1 MTNRPG
7 PGAERARAILGL
19 LREAGQVRAADIV
32 ARLGV
37 SRQTAHADL
46 RALVNAGLIER
57 RGAGRG
63 SHYVSPKA
71 QLLEYRIEGLREESV
86 WTDVRVAPAARD
98 LTEVALSLA
107 HYSVTEMVNNAID
120 HSASDLVRVRARSEH
135 GALALEVQDEGI
147 GAFERIRRSHGAD
160 DHLDALQQLAKGK
173 LTTQPEL
180 HSGEGIFFTSKA
192 MDYFLLECNRLRWIV
207 DNRRSD
213 QAVGVAAARRGTR
226 VYWEI
231 DEGTQT
237 RLEDIFARYTDQQ
250 SLEFSRTKTVVTL
263 FEHGDRFV
271 SRSEAKRLTEGLER
285 FAKAII
291 DFNGV
296 TEVGQGFVDQ
306 VFRVWQK
313 EHPEVEIEP
322 INMNSAVSFMVARGL
337 AEN

>member
-7 PGAERARAILGL
+7 PGSERARAILGL

-63 SHYVSPKA
+63 SHY
-71 QLLEYRIEGLREESV
+71 
-86 WTDVRVAPAARD
+86 

-107 HYSVTEMVNNAID
+107 NYSVTEMVNNAID